1 MCFVKKLGMQAGSPF
16 YEGPRLASMSLYQ
29 SMTSSCGVT
38 GMPLT
43 TSTLAFSTPA
53 STPAPQAT
61 CTGTTYQVKAGDDC
75 YSVSSS
81 QGIGTAWL
89 LSDNNLAAH
98 CADFPTS
105 GSLCLANTCETYVVR
120 AGDTCKMIASAAN
133 ITEPQFKAWNP
144 VSSCL
149 VFLCADLMMYP
160 ADIPSS
166 CSRWSM
172 QVAITWAR

>member
-1 MCFVKKLGMQAGSPF
+1 MQAGSPF

-29 SMTSSCGVT
+29 SMTSRCGVT

-43 TSTLAFSTPA
+43 TPA

-75 YSVSSS
+75 YSISSS
-81 QGIGTAWL
+81 QGIGTACL

-105 GSLCLANTCETYVVR
+105 GSLCLADTCETYVVR

-144 VSSCL
+144 VSSYS
-149 VFLCADLMMYP
+149 VFLCVDLMMTRLTYRP
-160 ADIPSS
+160 LVRGGR
-166 CSRWSM
+166 CRLL
-172 QVAITWAR
+172 